1 MLNRSQGRTTSAR
14 TTAAC
19 AAVVFVAVAS
29 LTATAC
35 SGNTAG
41 DAKVPGA
48 RTSAAAAARAGSYA
62 VDRLV
67 QAEQP
72 AKGSLLPSGS
82 TAAGIRKK
90 GTLTVG
96 GTQTAA
102 LFSLLDPTT
111 GKVEGFDAAMSRLL
125 AKYVTGK
132 DSVKRVN
139 VTAATR
145 EALLK
150 NHAVDAVLATYTIT
164 PERKKQVAF
173 AGPYYEDGLA
183 IEVRESESG
192 IKTLSD
198 LAGKTVVTQSASTAA
213 TAVKRGAPTAKVQLF
228 DTNVECVQALRQ
240 DRADAYVLDQGVLA
254 GNAST
259 NPDVKVLAGTFSK
272 EPYGIG
278 LPLDEPDFRQ
288 FVDGWLK
295 KITAD
300 GTWAK
305 VWKATVGTQVPGPA
319 PAPPAIG

>member
-1 MLNRSQGRTTSAR
+1 MLNRSQDRITSAR
-14 TTAAC
+14 TTVTC

-41 DAKVPGA
+41 GAAVPGG
-48 RTSAAAAARAGSYA
+48 RTSAAAAAGAGSDA

-72 AKGSLLPSGS
+72 AEGALLPSGS

-150 NHAVDAVLATYTIT
+150 NHAVDAVFATYTIT

-183 IEVRESESG
+183 IEVRASESG
-192 IKTLSD
+192 VRTLAD

-213 TAVKRGAPTAKVQLF
+213 TAVKQGAPTAKVQLF

-240 DRADAYVLDQGVLA
+240 GRADAYVLDQGILA

-259 NPDVKVLAGTFSK
+259 NPEVKVLAGTFSK

-278 LPLDEPDFRQ
+278 LPLDEPDFRE

-295 KITAD
+295 KIAAD